1 MDFAALLTTEGL
13 LALLTLTAMETVLGI
28 DNVVFISVLCDRLPE
43 ARRAAAR
50 RLGLVRGR
58 ALRGGLFLN
67 KGGLEG
73 VGARCGLPGDQKR
86 SLGDGGSG
94 TSTPRA

>member
-50 RLGLVRGR
+50 RLTTAQRPALVPTTATTTSRDLRGR
-58 ALRGGLFLN
+58 AR
-67 KGGLEG
+67 
-73 VGARCGLPGDQKR
+73 
-86 SLGDGGSG
+86 
-94 TSTPRA
+94 